1 MTGGHRT
8 FKAPKIDGAAAEE
21 RKVATLDE
29 ADKSVPEIDKDEIIV
44 AKRQGAKGKGKQT
57 SDTDDLA
64 AEETERIG
72 MDIESV
78 AWNGETTPSSSQ
90 PRPVSDSDDVNLS
103 PSQIGQRKQITT
115 TKALSVVSENRENV
129 EQVNEDQEY
138 TALVLRDP
146 VKVRRHDYM
155 TRDTVAFLLNYPN
168 HVDDPES
175 TANLR
180 FYNNEIRFRP
190 YGLLIDAF
198 HTRAFRRY
206 KLLEQHHGYS
216 FLRYFANREV
226 HPMALSDSRTRS
238 KSSFIPSSDP

>member
-1 MTGGHRT
+1 MTGGYRT
-8 FKAPKIDGAAAEE
+8 YKTSKADRGATEE
-21 RKVATLDE
+21 RTVAALDD

-44 AKRQGAKGKGKQT
+44 AQRQGAKGKGKRT

-64 AEETERIG
+64 EEETEQIG
-72 MDIESV
+72 MDIESA
-78 AWNGETTPSSSQ
+78 AWNGETRPSSSQ
-90 PRPVSDSDDVNLS
+90 PRPVSDSDDVNLI
-103 PSQIGQRKQITT
+103 PSQTDQRKQITT
-115 TKALSVVSENRENV
+115 TEALSGVSENRENA
-129 EQVNEDQEY
+129 EEVNEDQEF

-155 TRDTVAFLLNYPN
+155 TRDTVAFLLNYPD

-180 FYNNEIRFRP
+180 FYKNEIRFRP

-198 HTRAFRRY
+198 HTRAFRRFA
-206 KLLEQHHGYS
+206 LLEQHHGYS
-216 FLRYFANREV
+216 FLRYSANREV
-226 HPMALSDSRTRS
+226 HPVALSDSRTRS